1 MSPYEVAVGLRYTR
15 ARKGSGRNSFISFIA
30 LISMAGIALGVA
42 ALIVV
47 LSVMNGFQQ
56 RAAQPDPVRRVAHR
70 SPRLSGPARIRR
82 RARRRARQNPR
93 VVATAPYVT
102 GQAMLAS
109 GDVNRGTL
117 LRGIDPA
124 QEATVADIGLH
135 MRARRARRR

>member
-15 ARKGSGRNSFISFIA
+15 ARKGSGRNSFISFIS

-47 LSVMNGFQQ
+47 LSVMNGFQLEL
-56 RAAQPDPVRRVAHR
+56 RNRILSVASHIEIRGFPDLRDPPGVAAA
-70 SPRLSGPARIRR
+70 ARK
-82 RARRRARQNPR
+82 NPR

-109 GDVNRGTL
+109 GDVNRL
-117 LRGIDPA
+117 A
-124 QEATVADIGLH
+124 W
-135 MRARRARRR
+135 